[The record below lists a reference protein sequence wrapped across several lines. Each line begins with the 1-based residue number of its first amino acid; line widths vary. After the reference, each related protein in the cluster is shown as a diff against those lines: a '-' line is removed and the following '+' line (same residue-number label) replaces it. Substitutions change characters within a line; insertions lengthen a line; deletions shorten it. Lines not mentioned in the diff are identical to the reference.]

1 MKILNVQWFCDI
13 GIITVSNGREIK
25 TYIKKVD
32 GFDEKEDIESI
43 LRLGHKVYPQQLE
56 KILSFYKS
64 KESKEKRR
72 INNE

>member
-56 KILSFYKS
+56 KIFYKS
-64 KESKEKRR
+64 KESKEKRG